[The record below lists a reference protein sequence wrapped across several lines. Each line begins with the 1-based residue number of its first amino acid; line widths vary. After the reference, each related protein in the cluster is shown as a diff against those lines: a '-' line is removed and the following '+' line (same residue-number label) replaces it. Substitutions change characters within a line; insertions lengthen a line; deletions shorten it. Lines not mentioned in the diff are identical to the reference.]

1 MPFSGNSRPVLSIS
15 KKNYIYGHQT
25 ILFVTLKP
33 KVARGLITVDRQIC
47 IGCSHPAQVCIQ
59 LGLTTTTQ
67 QVIYLNLQ
75 PFLVP
80 VFQPGQTIRDK

>member
-1 MPFSGNSRPVLSIS
+1 M
-15 KKNYIYGHQT
+15 
-25 ILFVTLKP
+25 TLKL

-47 IGCSHPAQVCIQ
+47 IGCSHAAQVCIQ

-67 QVIYLNLQ
+67 HVIYLSLQ

>member
-33 KVARGLITVDRQIC
+33 KVDRQIY
-47 IGCSHPAQVCIQ
+47 IGCSHAAQVCIQ

-67 QVIYLNLQ
+67 QAIYLSLQ

>member
-33 KVARGLITVDRQIC
+33 KVDRQIY
-47 IGCSHPAQVCIQ
+47 IGCSHAAQVCIQ
-59 LGLTTTTQ
+59 LGLTSPGHRSEQ
-67 QVIYLNLQ
+67 KNDGQGLQ
-75 PFLVP
+75 H
-80 VFQPGQTIRDK
+80 IIS